1 MEGFRNTESGVDMSP
16 AKIKQKSREVKQLFA
31 EGIWVRNAP
40 DTPAYVRGWRAASRL
55 AYLIGF
61 GFLKDQCVI
70 RAAALTFTTILS
82 IVPFLAV
89 AFSISKGFGLQN
101 SELMREWVLKLTT
114 GRPEVA
120 DKIIEYIDR
129 TNVQALGWV
138 GVATLLFTVLSLVGT
153 IEKAFN
159 TIWHVEKGR
168 TTWRKVTDFFPVIV
182 FGPIILFVASSFNV
196 SLQQQ
201 QMVSAVL
208 SVEYIGYLETLF
220 LKITPYLLII
230 LAFTMMYAFIPYVRV
245 NISAAIIGGFVGG
258 MLWQTAQ
265 WGYIHW
271 QIGAA
276 KYNAIYGSFAQ
287 LPVLLIWIYI
297 SWIIVLLGSEVSYAW
312 QNINS
317 FVKQRYF
324 GNATPYERQKIA
336 VLMMIILAKRFHDA
350 KPLPSVPDLS
360 DALMAPSPLVSDLF
374 LLLQKS
380 GYVVQTSRSDVEVF
394 SPARPLADVRI
405 VDVISVVN
413 QDAENRIFKE
423 FAERFGFLDAIFG
436 EIGESAKGSP
446 GNMTLLECAEK
457 YPAYVLDISTEE
469 EAEAAEPQEA

>member
-1 MEGFRNTESGVDMSP
+1 MSAARLERTSRGVVRHFS
-16 AKIKQKSREVKQLFA
+16 

-40 DTPAYVRGWRAASRL
+40 DTPLYIRLWRGACRL
-55 AYLIGF
+55 LYLIGF
-61 GFLKDQCVI
+61 GFVKDQCII

-101 SELMREWVLKLTT
+101 SEKMREWVLHLTT

-159 TIWHVEKGR
+159 VIWGVQKGR
-168 TTWRKVTDFFPVIV
+168 TAWRRVADFFPVIL
-182 FGPIILFVASSFNV
+182 FGPLILFVASSFNV
-196 SLQQQ
+196 SLQKQEI
-201 QMVSAVL
+201 VATVL
-208 SVEYIGYLETLF
+208 SVEAIGFLEAMF
-220 LKITPYLLII
+220 LKAAPYALII
-230 LAFTMMYAFIPYVRV
+230 GAFSMIYAFIPYVRV
-245 NISAAIIGGFVGG
+245 NLGAALLGGTVGG
-258 MLWQTAQ
+258 ILWQLAQ
-265 WGYIHW
+265 WAYIHW

-297 SWIIVLLGSEVSYAW
+297 SWVIVLLGSEVSYAW

-324 GNATPYERQKIA
+324 GEATPFERQKIA
-336 VLMMIILAKRFHDA
+336 VLMMIILAKRFHDG
-350 KPLPSVPDLS
+350 KPLPSVEEIS
-360 DALMAPSPLVSDLF
+360 DGLMAPTPLVSDLF
-374 LLLQKS
+374 NLLQKS
-380 GYVVQTSRSDVEVF
+380 GYTILTDVKDCEIYA
-394 SPARPLADVRI
+394 PARALDDVRVLDI
-405 VDVISVVN
+405 IRVVN
-413 QDAENRIFKE
+413 MDGVNRVFKE
-423 FAERFGFLDAIFG
+423 FAERFGFLDALFTQLG
-436 EIGESAKGSP
+436 QSTMKSE
-446 GNMTLLECAEK
+446 GNLTLLECAEQ
-457 YPAYVLDISTEE
+457 YPAYVLDIDSDVGRSELCE
-469 EAEAAEPQEA
+469 RPGEGDV

>member
-1 MEGFRNTESGVDMSP
+1 MSRP
-16 AKIKQKSREVKQLFA
+16 KIEFSPSEVKRHFS
-31 EGIWVRNAP
+31 EDIWQRNAP
-40 DTPAYVRGWRAASRL
+40 ETPLFLRVWRAACRL
-55 AYLIGF
+55 VYLIGF
-61 GFLKDQCVI
+61 GFMKDQCII

-101 SELMREWVLKLTT
+101 SEMMREWVLKLTT

-159 TIWHVEKGR
+159 TIWHVQKGR

-201 QMVSAVL
+201 EMVSAVL
-208 SVEYIGYLETLF
+208 SVEAIGFLEGLF
-220 LKITPYLLII
+220 LKVAPYLLII
-230 LAFTMMYAFIPYVRV
+230 LAFTMMYAFIPHVRV
-245 NISAAIIGGFVGG
+245 NFSGALIGGAVGG
-258 MLWQTAQ
+258 VMWQMAQ
-265 WGYIHW
+265 WGYINW

-297 SWIIVLLGSEVSYAW
+297 SWVIVLLGSEVSYAW

-324 GNATPYERQKIA
+324 GRATPFERQKIA
-336 VLMMIILAKRFHDA
+336 VLMMIILAKRFNEA
-350 KPLPSVPDLS
+350 RPLPAVQELS
-360 DALMAPSPLVSDLF
+360 DALMAPAPLVSDLF
-374 LLLQKS
+374 NLLSKS
-380 GYVVQTSRSDVEVF
+380 GYTVQTNDTEREVYA
-394 SPARPLADVRI
+394 PAKALEEVRVLDI
-405 VDVISVVN
+405 IGVVN
-413 QDAENRIFKE
+413 MDADNRVFKE
-423 FAERFGFLDAIFG
+423 FAERFGFLDALFG
-436 EIGESAKGSP
+436 QIGESASLSE
-446 GNMTLLECAEK
+446 GNMTLLECAKK
-457 YPAYVLDISTEE
+457 YPSYVLDVLPESEV
-469 EAEAAEPQEA
+469 

>member
-1 MEGFRNTESGVDMSP
+1 MTP
-16 AKIKQKSREVKQLFA
+16 AKIVKTKLDFKQHFSES
-31 EGIWVRNAP
+31 IWKRNAP
-40 DTPAYVRGWRAASRL
+40 GTPLHIKIWRGACRL
-55 AYLIGF
+55 SYLIGF
-61 GFLKDQCVI
+61 GFFKDQCII

-101 SELMREWVLKLTT
+101 SEMMREWVLRLTT

-138 GVATLLFTVLSLVGT
+138 GVATLLFTVLSLIGT

-159 TIWHVEKGR
+159 TIWHVQKGR
-168 TTWRKVTDFFPVIV
+168 STWRKVTDFFPVIV

-201 QMVSAVL
+201 EIVAQVL
-208 SVEYIGYLETLF
+208 SVEAIGYLEAMF
-220 LKITPYLLII
+220 LKMTPYMLII
-230 LAFTMMYAFIPYVRV
+230 FAFSMMYAFIPYVRV
-245 NISAAIIGGFVGG
+245 KFSSALIGGMVGG
-258 MLWQTAQ
+258 ILWQLAQ

-287 LPVLLIWIYI
+287 FPVLLMWIYI
-297 SWIIVLLGSEVSYAW
+297 SWVIVLLGAEVSYSW

-324 GNATPYERQKIA
+324 GEATPFERQKIA
-336 VLMMIILAKRFHDA
+336 VLMMIVLTKRFHRGQQ
-350 KPLPSVPDLS
+350 LPSVEEIS
-360 DALMAPSPLVSDLF
+360 DGLMAPTSLVSDLF
-374 LLLQKS
+374 ILLQKA
-380 GYVVQTSRSDVEVF
+380 GYTVLTENQEQEVYA
-394 SPARPLADVRI
+394 PARALDKVRI
-405 VDVISVVN
+405 LEIIRVVN
-413 QDAENRIFKE
+413 MDADNRVFQE
-423 FAERFGFLDAIFG
+423 FAEKFGFLDKLFEKLG
-436 EIGESAKGSP
+436 EATMGSEA
-446 GNMTLLECAEK
+446 NMTLLECAEK
-457 YPAYVLDISTEE
+457 YPAYVLDIIPEE
-469 EAEAAEPQEA
+469 DAF